1 MRLQITPSQSCDVKK
16 DIDVEADDVNSLLV
30 AVGLAISVKVVEILI
45 YDDDFE
51 EWTDADVQALTLSGS
66 SSMLYEN
73 VQVGETG
80 TSRQSF
86 QVCCRNEN

>member
-51 EWTDADVQALTLSGS
+51 EWILPENISEVEEGIKIQVKVDS
-66 SSMLYEN
+66 SR
-73 VQVGETG
+73 
-80 TSRQSF
+80 RQK
-86 QVCCRNEN
+86 